1 MKNTE
6 ENIKRILKKSP
17 FFYFFIIFIFSANKG
32 LSQDYIWPTNASR
45 YLTSTFCEYRGYHF
59 HSGIDIKTWAKTGYK
74 VFAVDSGSLWR
85 LKVSP
90 YGYGKVLYIHHN
102 DGKYSVYGH
111 LLKFSDKIQNLVKEE
126 QKRLNRFSIEIFFQ
140 DGKIPIKKGELIGYT
155 GRSAAKSPHLH
166 FEIRDANHN
175 PLNPNIYGFKVNDS
189 FSPIV
194 KSVSFSPL
202 DYNSFVENDYKPFV
216 LPAQKVSEGKF
227 NILETV
233 EIWGNIGIGV
243 SVYDMDGNVTNKYD
257 PFFIDFFIDD
267 EEVFKVKYDKFSFD
281 ETREIILDRDFR
293 LLKRGFGI
301 YNKLYRD
308 IGNNL
313 KFYDKYKTYDGVVRA
328 FFSEHGGIGE
338 GEHSFRIVIGD
349 VSGNISVCSGK
360 FNAVNHKVIDV
371 SEVAENDYSI
381 SSGDI
386 ISKEI
391 LYLIGDLYD
400 NYLRLEINSLENL
413 KSNPE
418 IEVYNNESFELKLK
432 SREID
437 KNIFVC
443 SYPLIGESIKN
454 LHFIAKGELYSGNIV
469 KSEYFIKLFPV
480 SKKGGRIISENRN
493 CILEFPKESVYNKFW
508 GRITELEKKNS
519 KDSVFIGNIYSL
531 EPFDIPLN
539 NRAKLFIRYPDSIAN
554 PEKFGIYS
562 FEENNHVGYSK
573 SKLNSSF
580 SLIESNINELGRY
593 TLIKDTEPP
602 VIYKII
608 PRKGTKIKN
617 RTPKITVY
625 FNDEL
630 SGIESDESIIL
641 KLDGK
646 RVISEYD
653 PIMENVFYIPEDTLS
668 YGEHI
673 VEFEVVD
680 NMNNKSYIKSVFSI
694 IP

>member
-1 MKNTE
+1 MKNTI
-6 ENIKRILKKSP
+6 ENLKRILRKTAL
-17 FFYFFIIFIFSANKG
+17 FNLFIIFIFSVNKS
-32 LSQDYIWPTNASR
+32 LSQDYVWPTNASR
-45 YLTSTFCEYRGYHF
+45 YLTSTFCEYRDYHF

-85 LKVSP
+85 LSVSP

-111 LLKFSDKIQNLVKEE
+111 LLKFSDKIQNLVKGE
-126 QKRLNRFSIEIFFQ
+126 QKRINRFSVEIFFQ
-140 DGKIPIKKGELIGYT
+140 NGEIPIKKGELIGYT

-166 FEIRDANHN
+166 FEIRDANHT

-189 FSPIV
+189 FSPII

-202 DYNSFVENDYKPFV
+202 DYNSFVEDDYRPFV

-233 EIWGNIGIGV
+233 EVWGNIGIGV
-243 SVYDMDGNVTNKYD
+243 SVYDMDGNVTNMYA
-257 PFFIDFFIDD
+257 PFFIDFFVDD
-267 EEVFKVKYDKFSFD
+267 EEVFKVKYDKFSFN

-293 LLKRGFGI
+293 LLKRGFGL

-313 KFYDKYKTYDGVVRA
+313 KFYDKYKTYDGVIRA
-328 FFSEHGGIGE
+328 FFSEQGGIGE

-349 VSGNISVCSGK
+349 ASENISVCSGK
-360 FNAVNHKVIDV
+360 LNVINHKVIDV
-371 SEVAENDYSI
+371 SEVAENDYAT
-381 SSGDI
+381 SGDGF
-386 ISKEI
+386 ISNEI
-391 LYLIGDLYD
+391 LYIKVDLYD
-400 NYLRLEINSLENL
+400 NYLRLEVNSLEDL

-418 IEVYNNESFELKLK
+418 IEVYNNENFETKLK
-432 SREID
+432 SRKTE
-437 KNIFVC
+437 KNFFVC

-469 KSEYFIKLFPV
+469 KGEYFIKLFPV

-493 CILEFPKESVYNKFW
+493 CILEFPEESVYNKFW
-508 GRITELEKKNS
+508 GRIIELENKNF

-539 NRAKLFIRYPDSIAN
+539 SRAKLFIKYPDNISN

-562 FEENNHVGYSK
+562 FENNHTRYSE
-573 SKLNSSF
+573 SKLNSPF

-593 TLIKDTEPP
+593 TLIKDIKPP

-608 PRKGTKIKN
+608 PGEGTMIKN
-617 RTPKITVY
+617 RIPQITFY

-630 SGIESDESIIL
+630 SGIESDENIIL

-653 PIMENVFYIPEDTLS
+653 PIMENVSYIPEDTLS

-673 VEFEVVD
+673 IEFEVED